1 MPLSFSFFF
10 LQIRRLRIEIE
21 KLQWLHQ
28 QELSEMKHNLGVNFI
43 SQRNRA
49 VFFSPHTVQL
59 VLPVFGHACVL
70 QCRAYDGRDAA
81 KSGAGEGEVG
91 ERGEETDGAGEAAS
105 SG

>member
-1 MPLSFSFFF
+1 MDAIKGTMSEIYNDLSKNPSGNTVAEVGGCSLSYRLKAILLISLSLYAFIFFFF

-49 VFFSPHTVQL
+49 VFFPLTL
-59 VLPVFGHACVL
+59 
-70 QCRAYDGRDAA
+70 YN
-81 KSGAGEGEVG
+81 
-91 ERGEETDGAGEAAS
+91 
-105 SG
+105 